1 MVWLSGLVKQKE
13 GRSQVFDK
21 GLRLQLSPSF
31 LFLRK
36 EKKNYARISYRHE
49 CEPVIQM
56 FNIASYVVTW
66 GVMPLLGGGLIR
78 VSNLGKVE
86 WVRKCVGYFPIVF
99 TI

>member
-1 MVWLSGLVKQKE
+1 V
-13 GRSQVFDK
+13 R
-21 GLRLQLSPSF
+21 P
-31 LFLRK
+31 RK

-49 CEPVIQM
+49 CEPVIPM

-86 WVRKCVGYFPIVF
+86 WVRRCVGYFPILGGCYGGLFIFEFSFVEY
-99 TI
+99 